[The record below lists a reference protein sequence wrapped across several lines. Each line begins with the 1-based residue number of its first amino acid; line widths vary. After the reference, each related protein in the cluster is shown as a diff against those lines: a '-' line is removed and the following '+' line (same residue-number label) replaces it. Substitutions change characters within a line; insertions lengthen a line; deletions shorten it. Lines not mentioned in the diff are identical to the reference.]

1 MLYLKIIEGAF
12 SQAIQ
17 QLLGNKLR
25 SFLSLLGIT
34 IGIFCIIGV
43 KSAINSLEDN
53 IKGSF
58 EKLGNDVIYLSKM
71 PWGEDPGQ
79 NYWKYQRRPQP
90 CIEDLEAIQGK
101 VKSADKAAF
110 TVFLGSKIAKFNSN
124 SVENIV
130 ALGVTFDYVEIF
142 KLKFEKGR
150 YLTPTEYN
158 NGKDLIVIGNTV
170 AEQLFGALD
179 PIGKDIIFFGHKMR
193 VVGVIEKSGRD
204 LFNPINFD
212 ECILLSY
219 ESARKVANV
228 KPKFGPFGTSLNVKA
243 ADGVSVEQL
252 KDDVTG
258 VLRGIHRLKPREDND
273 FSLNEM
279 SILTALLDNIFV
291 ALNLMGIIIGG
302 FALVVGMFSVANIMF
317 VSVKERTN
325 IIGIKKAIGAK
336 SSVILLEFL
345 IESIIL
351 CIIGGILGL
360 LLIFGIAALL
370 TLVLPFDIYLSWQN
384 AATGVIASVVVGI
397 VAGMIPAIQASKMDP
412 VEAIRQ

>member
-12 SQAIQ
+12 AQAIQ

-90 CIEDLEAIQGK
+90 SIEDLEAIQAK
-101 VKSADKAAF
+101 VRTADKAAF

-150 YLTPTEYN
+150 FLTPTEYS

-179 PIGKDIIFFGHKMR
+179 PIGKDIIFFGHKMK

-219 ESARKVANV
+219 ECARKVANV

-302 FALVVGMFSVANIMF
+302 FALIVGMFSVANIMF

-384 AATGVIASVVVGI
+384 AATGVIASVLVGI
-397 VAGMIPAIQASKMDP
+397 IAGMIPAIQASKMDP

>member
-1 MLYLKIIEGAF
+1 MLYLKIIQGSF

-17 QLLGNKLR
+17 QLLGNKTR

-43 KSAINSLEDN
+43 KAAINSLEDN

-90 CIEDLEAIQGK
+90 CIEDLNAIQDR
-101 VKSADKAAF
+101 VESAEMAAF
-110 TVFLGSKIAKFNSN
+110 SIFLGAKIVKNTN
-124 SVENIV
+124 TSVENVVIW
-130 ALGVTFDYVEIF
+130 GVTYDYADIF
-142 KLKFEKGR
+142 KLKFEQGR
-150 YLTPTEYN
+150 YLTPNEYSH
-158 NGKDLIVIGNTV
+158 GTDVVVIGHTV

-179 PIGKDIIFFGHKMR
+179 PIGKEVLVFGHKMR
-193 VVGVIEKSGRD
+193 VVGIIEKAGRD
-204 LFNPINFD
+204 LISVMNFD
-212 ECILLSY
+212 ECILISY
-219 ESARKVANV
+219 ETARKVANV
-228 KPKFGPFGTSLNVKA
+228 KPKTGGMFSLLNVKA
-243 ADGVSVEQL
+243 RDGIDTEQL

-258 VLRGIHRLKPREDND
+258 VLRGVHRLKPREDND
-273 FSLNEM
+273 FALNQT
-279 SILTALLDNIFV
+279 SILTALLDNVFV
-291 ALNLMGIIIGG
+291 ALNLMGIVIGG

-336 SSVILLEFL
+336 RSVILLEFL
-345 IESIIL
+345 IESVML
-351 CIIGGILGL
+351 CIIGGFFGL
-360 LLIFGIAALL
+360 VSIFGAAALL
-370 TLVLPFDIYLSWQN
+370 SMVLPFDIYLSFEN
-384 AATGVIASVVVGI
+384 TITGVATSIFVG
-397 VAGMIPAIQASKMDP
+397 VLAGMIPAIQASRLDP